1 VLSQQPHILHG
12 HALFL
17 FRSLLENVQ
26 GTTIDIHIHS
36 HYAQVCVRNLNG
48 KAVQPF
54 FMVVDDA
61 TMMYLENV
69 SRTGNSISMVGTLA
83 RVSVANDTSA

>member
-1 VLSQQPHILHG
+1 VLSQQPHILYD

-54 FMVVDDA
+54 LWLL
-61 TMMYLENV
+61 MMLP
-69 SRTGNSISMVGTLA
+69 
-83 RVSVANDTSA
+83 